1 MYKERMTWP
10 RVVSF
15 GLVSHW
21 RWHMQKEEGLAQG
34 NPLGGTKSQT
44 LPAGRGPA
52 VQLRLKLGPG
62 SFPPTESSC
71 GGTGLGFQPRL
82 WWWGGT
88 MTDAGWSGSDLWE
101 SSHPIPPTSRRGS
114 LQTEIQR
121 SPEWKGNAVKRSR
134 DRLD

>member
-1 MYKERMTWP
+1 MTWP

-15 GLVSHW
+15 GLVSHC

-34 NPLGGTKSQT
+34 NPLGGTESQT

-88 MTDAGWSGSDLWE
+88 MTDSGMVWLR
-101 SSHPIPPTSRRGS
+101 PLGKQPPNSTRLSQG
-114 LQTEIQR
+114 L
-121 SPEWKGNAVKRSR
+121 PPDR
-134 DRLD
+134 DSVGPRMEG